1 MKDLTLEILSNNQT
15 WKMAAGETMVCKRR
29 GGEGSVFPRQ
39 SVDEHKTHP
48 DLGVR
53 GALLLHSPS
62 HCGPSLRTAR
72 KVLGGRNKVGPLH

>member
-1 MKDLTLEILSNNQT
+1 
-15 WKMAAGETMVCKRR
+15 MVCKRR

-53 GALLLHSPS
+53 AALLLHSPS